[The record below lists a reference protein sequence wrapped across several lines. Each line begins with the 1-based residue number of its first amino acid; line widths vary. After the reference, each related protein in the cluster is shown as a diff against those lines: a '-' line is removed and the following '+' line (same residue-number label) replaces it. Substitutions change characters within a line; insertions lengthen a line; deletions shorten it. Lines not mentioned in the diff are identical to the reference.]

1 MKRTPFKKHEA
12 ILRILAKG
20 KPSVVR
26 AIINE
31 SKTDLINLLSQCAL
45 NILNGNVPLNKRHK
59 RRLKKYASGL
69 RKLASKKTSLKSRK
83 SIIQQGGFIPALLGA
98 VLPGLIGGIVNKLL

>member
-59 RRLKKYASGL
+59 RRLKKYVTGL

-83 SIIQQGGFIPALLGA
+83 TIIQQGGFIPALLGA